1 MCLIGYSD
9 REKPDDLF
17 KEALQMHDLDHRNV
31 MSLVGVYFIK
41 SDPCIVMPYMEKG
54 SLLTHLKNERN
65 YLIVSEIASERVS
78 FNIIFIIIYGL
89 FVAMS

>member
-9 REKPDDLF
+9 TEKPDDLF

-41 SDPCIVMPYMEKG
+41 SDPCD
-54 SLLTHLKNERN
+54 
-65 YLIVSEIASERVS
+65 A
-78 FNIIFIIIYGL
+78 IYGEWESSDSL
-89 FVAMS
+89 EKRRKLSYCVRDSN

>member
-9 REKPDDLF
+9 TEKPDDLF

-41 SDPCIVMPYMEKG
+41 SDPCIVMPYMENG
-54 SLLTHLKNERN
+54 SLLPHLKKERN
-65 YLIVSEIASERVS
+65 NLIVSERTSEWVS
-78 FNIIFIIIYGL
+78 FNI
-89 FVAMS
+89 